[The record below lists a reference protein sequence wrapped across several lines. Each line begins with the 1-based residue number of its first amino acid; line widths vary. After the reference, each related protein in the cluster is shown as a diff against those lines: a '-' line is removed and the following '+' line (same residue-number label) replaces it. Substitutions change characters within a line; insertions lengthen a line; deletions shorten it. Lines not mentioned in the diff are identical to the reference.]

1 MHETSGIEARLRQ
14 AATLPDVLAAS
25 FDAFEVIRLLA
36 CGNEDRVPG
45 LFAAFM
51 TAADAAVDGREAV
64 TAAPSLPP
72 GGGDGIGTGPQLAMD
87 VGVGEIA
94 DAMVALAVLLGERL
108 GYAAALSSRPSDQAA
123 CAEAVA
129 AAGCICQL
137 MARGHDDTRLR

>member
-1 MHETSGIEARLRQ
+1 MHERSGVAARLRQ

-51 TAADAAVDGREAV
+51 TAADAAVDGREAI

-72 GGGDGIGTGPQLAMD
+72 GGGDGTGTGPPLA
-87 VGVGEIA
+87 A
-94 DAMVALAVLLGERL
+94 DSAVRDMPADMAALAALLR
-108 GYAAALSSRPSDQAA
+108 
-123 CAEAVA
+123 
-129 AAGCICQL
+129 
-137 MARGHDDTRLR
+137 